1 MSTGYARQ
9 PIEPL
14 PAFSDILR
22 DNQSFAVENEE
33 GLGNSINNWFDDL
46 MIQSGARIGPSLL
59 LTISIFCAVTLG
71 GIVLVTLENPL
82 SAAVAG
88 MVGAIA
94 PVAVVAVMR
103 QRRRK
108 QMMDQLP
115 AMVDELARAAKTG
128 RSIEQCWELVAIDT
142 PAPLG
147 DELLDCSH
155 RMRMGE
161 DMSDALRALPRRT
174 GIITLNI
181 LVTALSVHQ
190 QTGGDL
196 VSVLER
202 LSETI
207 RDRLLFLGKL
217 RAATVGSRWTSVLML
232 ALPPLIIAFFSL
244 QDPTYLQQLMASD
257 MGRTATI
264 AGVVCDLIGTA
275 FILRILQSSQ
285 RS

>member
-1 MSTGYARQ
+1 MSTGFTRQ
-9 PIEPL
+9 HIDPL

-22 DNQSFAVENEE
+22 DNESFAVNDEE
-33 GLGNSINNWFDDL
+33 GIGNSINTWFDDL
-46 MIQSGARIGPSLL
+46 MIQSGVGIGPSLM
-59 LTISIFCAVTLG
+59 LTLCLFSGVVLG
-71 GIVLVTLENPL
+71 GVVLVTLENPL
-82 SAAVAG
+82 SAAVSG
-88 MVGAIA
+88 VVGAIA
-94 PVAVVAVMR
+94 PLVVVTGLR

-115 AMVDELARAAKTG
+115 AMIDELARAAKTG
-128 RSIEQCWELVAIDT
+128 RSIEQCWELVAADT

-147 DELLDCSH
+147 NELTDCSH

-161 DMSDALRALPRRT
+161 DMPNALRELPRRT

-196 VSVLER
+196 ISVLER

-217 RAATVGSRWTSVLML
+217 RAATVGSRWTSILML
-232 ALPPLIIAFFSL
+232 VLPPLIIIFFSF
-244 QDPTYLQQLMASD
+244 QDPTYLPRLMASD

-264 AGVVCDLIGTA
+264 GGVVCELIGTLL
-275 FILRILQSSQ
+275 ILRILQSSQ